1 MLSSYLFLIGHY
13 GWVVGAVVFLV
24 LVWQSIV
31 IVGGTE
37 IAVIERRWFG
47 AKMPQGRVLAL
58 AGEIGIQ
65 ARTLGPGLHFLI
77 PFLYKTAKEPFTPI
91 ADSEVGVV
99 ESIDGDPVPAGRI
112 FAHVVPGH
120 NAFQDGEAFLTNGGQ
135 KGPQIQIVPPGTYR
149 INPVL
154 FTLKKASVLQ
164 VGENEIAIVSATD
177 GDPIPPGRIFAHVV
191 PGHNAFQDGEAFL
204 KNGGQKGPQIEVLPP
219 GTYRINP
226 ALFRVKKV
234 PAVTVDEMEVGLI
247 IATDGNP
254 IPPGKIFAQVVGGHD
269 GFQSGEAFLRNGG
282 QKGPQIEVL
291 PPGTYRIN
299 PELFIVRKVPV
310 LVIEKGK
317 IGVVTSMDGQPI
329 PAGRLLAQKVEGHA
343 AFENGQAFLSNGG
356 QKGPQIDVLLPGTY
370 RVNTDLFHV
379 EIRDATVVPASRV
392 GLITALDG
400 EPLPEAEYVAKPV
413 EHHDNYQNASGFLQ
427 AGGQR
432 GPQFDVLK
440 PGTYYVN
447 PLIFKADL
455 DDVAVVER
463 GQVAV
468 VVSNVGEEPPQVRA
482 IVAEAAK
489 QEGAAQGTDS
499 YREIEE
505 RLNVGI
511 ERYVVA
517 KGYRGIQE
525 EVAGPGFYYLNRRAY
540 MAYVV
545 DTTNITIDWDDAK
558 ETRFNPLKVI
568 SRDGFEISVSVKVVI
583 RVRPDQAPYMV
594 AKIGSI
600 ENLILHVIHP
610 MIDSSF
616 RNQASSTSAM
626 NFLQDRQEEQRKAED
641 RARAEL
647 DKYHVECVS
656 VLICQINL
664 PQDLMDTQTRKIIAQ
679 QQQAM
684 YQDQQ
689 KAEQTR
695 IATEKTR
702 AEADQQ
708 KNLVEAEI
716 GVKIAEQNKEK
727 AIRFAEGEAE
737 SIRLRAEGEAKGIK
751 ARGEAEGAKILAMGE
766 ATARAYE
773 LQNRAVG
780 TQGVTAIEIAKQIA
794 AGNIKVTPDF
804 LVQGSEN
811 VGGLLSAYLT
821 KLVAPRTG
829 PPAPEAVPGKGSL
842 PDPAVPPGA

>member
-1 MLSSYLFLIGHY
+1 
-13 GWVVGAVVFLV
+13 
-24 LVWQSIV
+24 
-31 IVGGTE
+31 
-37 IAVIERRWFG
+37 
-47 AKMPQGRVLAL
+47 
-58 AGEIGIQ
+58 
-65 ARTLGPGLHFLI
+65 LGPGLHFLI
-77 PFLYKTAKEPFTPI
+77 PFLYRTSKQSFTPI
-91 ADSEVGVV
+91 EENEIGVI

-120 NAFQDGEAFLTNGGQ
+120 NSFQDGEVFLKNGGQ
-135 KGPQIQIVPPGTYR
+135 KGPQIQIIPPGTYR
-149 INPVL
+149 INPIL
-154 FTLKKASVLQ
+154 FRLKKYDAVQ
-164 VGENEIAIVSATD
+164 VAENEIAIVSSTD
-177 GDPIPPGRIFAHVV
+177 GDPIPPGKIFAGVV
-191 PGHNAFQDGEAFL
+191 PGHDAFQNGEGFL

-226 ALFRVKKV
+226 ELFHISKTPAITIGQTEVAL
-234 PAVTVDEMEVGLI
+234 I
-247 IATDGNP
+247 SSTDGNP
-254 IPPGKIFAQVVGGHD
+254 IPPGKIFARVVAGHNA
-269 GFQSGEAFLRNGG
+269 FQDGEAFLKNGG
-282 QKGPQIEVL
+282 EKGPQIEVL

-299 PELFIVRKVPV
+299 PELFIVRKVPAV
-310 LVIEKGK
+310 VIDKGK

-329 PAGRLLAQKVEGHA
+329 PNGRLLAQHVDGHSN
-343 AFENGQAFLSNGG
+343 FENGQAFLNNGG

-370 RVNTDLFHV
+370 RINTELFHV
-379 EIRDATVVPASRV
+379 EIKDATVVAAGKV
-392 GLITALDG
+392 GLVTALDG
-400 EPLPEAEYVAKPV
+400 EPLPEDEYVAKPV
-413 EHHDNYQNASGFLQ
+413 ENHDNYQNASRFLQ
-427 AGGQR
+427 SGGQR

-447 PLIFKADL
+447 PLIFKCDL
-455 DDVAVVER
+455 DDVTVIER

-468 VVSNVGEEPPQVRA
+468 VVSNVGEEPPEVKA
-482 IVAEAAK
+482 LVEAAAK
-489 QEGAAQGTDS
+489 AEQVEKGTAAHKALED
-499 YREIEE
+499 
-505 RLNVGI
+505 RLNQGI
-511 ERYVVA
+511 ERYVVS

-525 EVAGPGFYYLNRRAY
+525 EVAGPGFYYLNLRAF

-626 NFLQDRQEEQRKAED
+626 NFLQDRQDEQRKAED

-702 AEADQQ
+702 SEADQQ

-716 GVKIAEQNKEK
+716 GVKIAEQHKEK

-737 SIRLRAEGEAKGIK
+737 SIRLRAEGEAKGIR
-751 ARGEAEGAKILAMGE
+751 ARGEAEGSKILAMGE
-766 ATARAYE
+766 ATAKAYE
-773 LQNRAVG
+773 LQNKAVG
-780 TQGVTAIEIAKQIA
+780 GEGVVSIEIAKQIA
-794 AGNIKVTPDF
+794 SGNIKVTPDF
-804 LVQGSEN
+804 LVQGGDN
-811 VGGLLSAYLT
+811 VGGLLSGFLT
-821 KLVAPRTG
+821 KIIAGKT
-829 PPAPEAVPGKGSL
+829 APEGDKGQT
-842 PDPAVPPGA
+842 PPTK